1 MKQTGVTRKIDEL
14 GRIVL
19 PKELRKYLNINPGD
33 DFQITIENE
42 KIILEKYSRLQN
54 EELELIHLI
63 NCFSSI
69 TNYSI
74 YLVINNKIVNTK
86 MDPKEKKV
94 KEEELNVEETLNN
107 AEEQPQDEQAENA
120 APMTHEEELEKEL
133 ETAQETIEEQKDK
146 YLRLSAEFDNYR
158 KRTMKE
164 KAELILNGGEKSLS
178 SILPVVDDF
187 ERAIKT
193 METATD
199 VQAVKE
205 GVELIYNKFMA
216 TLAQNGVKVIETK
229 DQPLNT
235 DYHEAIAV
243 IPAPSEAQK
252 GKILDCV
259 QTGYTLNDKVLR
271 HAKVVVGE

>member
-1 MKQTGVTRKIDEL
+1 
-14 GRIVL
+14 
-19 PKELRKYLNINPGD
+19 
-33 DFQITIENE
+33 
-42 KIILEKYSRLQN
+42 
-54 EELELIHLI
+54 
-63 NCFSSI
+63 
-69 TNYSI
+69 
-74 YLVINNKIVNTK
+74 

-107 AEEQPQDEQAENA
+107 AEEQPQDEQAENPT
-120 APMTHEEELEKEL
+120 PMTHEEELEKEL

-178 SILPVVDDF
+178 SILPVLDDF

>member
-1 MKQTGVTRKIDEL
+1 
-14 GRIVL
+14 
-19 PKELRKYLNINPGD
+19 
-33 DFQITIENE
+33 
-42 KIILEKYSRLQN
+42 
-54 EELELIHLI
+54 
-63 NCFSSI
+63 
-69 TNYSI
+69 
-74 YLVINNKIVNTK
+74 

-120 APMTHEEELEKEL
+120 APMTHEEELQKEL